1 MARRKPPAPNVK
13 KFGAPLYASAWIDD
27 RVALV
32 AGGGGKKSS
41 GIPNRVMQASFDSVE
56 LTEPLASVHTDET
69 APQVLCA
76 HPYGAEL
83 LVAFSGDVAV
93 YVVTANDA
101 STQLAETEESDA
113 PPPEASAPYRISPRD
128 LDDASGTA
136 TRVTLATCDVKCAA
150 FSPDGASLAVGLES
164 GEVRL
169 FAWPTLEPSEVRL
182 DGLHA
187 DAVNGVAFS
196 PDGTQLLST
205 SSETVK
211 DGRGPIVWNVS
222 TGAKVAT
229 LVDEGREKA
238 AGKARFGR
246 QYRFCGFTPC
256 GAFALTGLNDG
267 GEGHVCKW
275 ACDTWKPLG
284 AARRVTREPLS
295 AMAFDPTGRTVACG
309 NSEGHVLIV
318 DVKTLAI
325 KKTIRGAHMIFVT
338 TMAYSPD
345 GSTVLSGSA
354 DASACCTVVSRKR
367 TGAGGTNGGAWND
380 VAEKAYA
387 LLVAAVLAWLF
398 FTVGRL
404 AARLQTAAI
413 GPDANGG
420 AGGDVE
426 RIDMLAGLKYGDI
439 KRLAADVRRRR
450 EAGGDSPGGD
460 ASAPAVNDE
469 SHKPTPDDT
478 ERLFADEDPTPYEC
492 VDGENIRCEDVL
504 TEPEAWEM
512 RVKKKGAGG
521 DDGQT
526 HTKPKSREDAR
537 AATFEA
543 VPSEAMETGDGR
555 VPSLGAPGWG
565 DRTRDEL

>member
-128 LDDASGTA
+128 LDESSGAA

-169 FAWPTLEPSEVRL
+169 FAWPTLEPSGTRL
-182 DGLHA
+182 DGSHA

-196 PDGTQLLST
+196 PDGTTLLST

-211 DGRGPIVWNVS
+211 DGRGPAVWNVS
-222 TGAKVAT
+222 TGAKIAT
-229 LVDEGREKA
+229 LVDETREKA

-246 QYRFCGFTPC
+246 QYRFCGFAPC
-256 GAFALTGLNDG
+256 GSFALVGLNDG

-275 ACDTWKPLG
+275 ACDTWKPHG
-284 AARRVTREPLS
+284 KPQRVTREPLS

-309 NSEGHVLIV
+309 DSEGHVMIV
-318 DVKTLAI
+318 DAKTLAT
-325 KKTIRGAHMIFVT
+325 KKTIKGAHMIFVT

-345 GSTVLSGSA
+345 GCVVLSGSA
-354 DASACCTVVSRKR
+354 DASACCTVVSRGPR
-367 TGAGGTNGGAWND
+367 GGTNGGRAGRASSGAWGD

-387 LLVAAVLAWLF
+387 LLVASVLAWLF

-404 AARLQTAAI
+404 AVRLQTAATGP
-413 GPDANGG
+413 GPDAN
-420 AGGDVE
+420 VE

-450 EAGGDSPGGD
+450 EAGAGAGDDDDGGD
-460 ASAPAVNDE
+460 GAPPPKADE
-469 SHKPTPDDT
+469 SHKPQTDDT
-478 ERLFADEDPTPYEC
+478 ERVFADEDPTPYEC

-504 TEPEAWEM
+504 TEPAAWEM
-512 RVKKKGAGG
+512 RVKKGES
-521 DDGQT
+521 T
-526 HTKPKSREDAR
+526 PPPSSREAAR
-537 AATFEA
+537 AATFES
-543 VPSEAMETGDGR
+543 VPSDAMNTGDGR
-555 VPSLGAPGWG
+555 SPGLGAPGW
-565 DRTRDEL
+565 RDEL

>member
-1 MARRKPPAPNVK
+1 M
-13 KFGAPLYASAWIDD
+13 
-27 RVALV
+27 
-32 AGGGGKKSS
+32 
-41 GIPNRVMQASFDSVE
+41 
-56 LTEPLASVHTDET
+56 
-69 APQVLCA
+69 
-76 HPYGAEL
+76 
-83 LVAFSGDVAV
+83 
-93 YVVTANDA
+93 
-101 STQLAETEESDA
+101 
-113 PPPEASAPYRISPRD
+113 
-128 LDDASGTA
+128 
-136 TRVTLATCDVKCAA
+136 
-150 FSPDGASLAVGLES
+150 DGS
-164 GEVRL
+164 
-169 FAWPTLEPSEVRL
+169 
-182 DGLHA
+182 HA

-211 DGRGPIVWNVS
+211 DGRGPAVWNVS
-222 TGAKVAT
+222 TGAKIAT
-229 LVDEGREKA
+229 LVDETREKA

-275 ACDTWKPLG
+275 ACDTWKPHG
-284 AARRVTREPLS
+284 NRAAGDARPLS

-309 NSEGHVLIV
+309 NSEGHVLLV

-450 EAGGDSPGGD
+450 RRRRRVAVSHRPPPTSRTSRRRTTPS
-460 ASAPAVNDE
+460 AS
-469 SHKPTPDDT
+469 S
-478 ERLFADEDPTPYEC
+478 
-492 VDGENIRCEDVL
+492 
-504 TEPEAWEM
+504 
-512 RVKKKGAGG
+512 
-521 DDGQT
+521 
-526 HTKPKSREDAR
+526 
-537 AATFEA
+537 
-543 VPSEAMETGDGR
+543 
-555 VPSLGAPGWG
+555 
-565 DRTRDEL
+565 RTRTRRLTSASTGRTSGARTC

>member
-128 LDDASGTA
+128 LDESSGAA

-169 FAWPTLEPSEVRL
+169 FAWPTLEPSGTRL
-182 DGLHA
+182 DGSHA

-196 PDGTQLLST
+196 PDGTSLLST

-211 DGRGPIVWNVS
+211 DGRGPAVWNVS
-222 TGAKVAT
+222 TGAKIAT
-229 LVDEGREKA
+229 LVDETREKA

-246 QYRFCGFTPC
+246 QYRFCGFAPC
-256 GAFALTGLNDG
+256 GSFALVGLNDG

-275 ACDTWKPLG
+275 ACDTWKPHG
-284 AARRVTREPLS
+284 KPQRVTREPLS

-309 NSEGHVLIV
+309 DSEGHVMIV
-318 DVKTLAI
+318 DAKTLAT
-325 KKTIRGAHMIFVT
+325 KKTIKGAHMIFVT

-345 GSTVLSGSA
+345 GCVVLSGSA

-367 TGAGGTNGGAWND
+367 GTNGGRAGASSGAWGD

-404 AARLQTAAI
+404 AVRLQTAATGP
-413 GPDANGG
+413 GPDAN
-420 AGGDVE
+420 VE

-450 EAGGDSPGGD
+450 EAGAGAGDDDDGD
-460 ASAPAVNDE
+460 GAPPPKADE
-469 SHKPTPDDT
+469 SHKPQTDDT
-478 ERLFADEDPTPYEC
+478 ERVFADEDPTPYEC

-504 TEPEAWEM
+504 TEPAAWEM
-512 RVKKKGAGG
+512 RVKKGES
-521 DDGQT
+521 T
-526 HTKPKSREDAR
+526 PPPSSREAAR
-537 AATFEA
+537 AATFES
-543 VPSEAMETGDGR
+543 VPSDAMNTGDGR
-555 VPSLGAPGWG
+555 SPGLGAPGW
-565 DRTRDEL
+565 RDEL

>member
-1 MARRKPPAPNVK
+1 MARRNPPAPNVK

-128 LDDASGTA
+128 LDESSGAA

-169 FAWPTLEPSEVRL
+169 FAWPTLEPSGTRL
-182 DGLHA
+182 DGSHA

-196 PDGTQLLST
+196 PDGTRLLST

-211 DGRGPIVWNVS
+211 DGRGPAVWDVS
-222 TGAKVAT
+222 TGAKIAT
-229 LVDEGREKA
+229 LVDETREKA

-246 QYRFCGFTPC
+246 QYRFCGFAPC
-256 GAFALTGLNDG
+256 GSFALTGLNDG

-275 ACDTWKPLG
+275 ACDTWKPHG
-284 AARRVTREPLS
+284 KPRRVTREPLS

-309 NSEGHVLIV
+309 DSEGAVLIV
-318 DVKTLAI
+318 DAETLAT

-345 GSTVLSGSA
+345 GCVVLSGSA

-367 TGAGGTNGGAWND
+367 GGTNGGRGAGWGSSGAWGD

-404 AARLQTAAI
+404 AVRLQTAAST
-413 GPDANGG
+413 G
-420 AGGDVE
+420 AGDVE
-426 RIDMLAGLKYGDI
+426 RIDLLAGLKYGDI

-450 EAGGDSPGGD
+450 EAGAGAGVDEASSPPPPD
-460 ASAPAVNDE
+460 ADE
-469 SHKPTPDDT
+469 SHKPQTDDT
-478 ERLFADEDPTPYEC
+478 ERVFADEDPTPYEC

-512 RVKKKGAGG
+512 RVKKGESPPPPS
-521 DDGQT
+521 T
-526 HTKPKSREDAR
+526 REAAR
-537 AATFEA
+537 AATFES
-543 VPSEAMETGDGR
+543 VPSDAMNTGDGR
-555 VPSLGAPGWG
+555 SPGLGAPGW
-565 DRTRDEL
+565 RDEL